1 MLIYNAVR
9 RNVHEKDTHTHTVG
23 ESLKTRP
30 CVNVVHIFNV
40 LFTLY

>member
-1 MLIYNAVR
+1 MLC
-9 RNVHEKDTHTHTVG
+9 EEMFMKKTHTHTVG